1 MVPKFA
7 ARQPAVH
14 GPFLFVS
21 TFAGFIATLPRCP
34 ITLRQREIKRHWI
47 RIKKSQCV
55 RYSFGGYATS
65 LHRSHCPPKRRL
77 HGTLLHGASDA
88 ASTFSC
94 ISKKRCLNKRSRL
107 WDTDLVP
114 PKPCRDLRNQ
124 LGEKHAAEKKIR
136 GQESLHNLRIDDS
149 MEAGPSVR
157 AAGLLV
163 DFESGS
169 RPPLPNGRNG

>member
-7 ARQPAVH
+7 ARQLCMDL
-14 GPFLFVS
+14 FLFVS

-47 RIKKSQCV
+47 RIKKTQCV

-94 ISKKRCLNKRSRL
+94 ISKKRCLNNAPGFGTRTSSRRNHVGISGTNSARSTPQKKRYAGKNPCTICASTIP
-107 WDTDLVP
+107 W
-114 PKPCRDLRNQ
+114 KP
-124 LGEKHAAEKKIR
+124 
-136 GQESLHNLRIDDS
+136 GQAS
-149 MEAGPSVR
+149 GPLYS
-157 AAGLLV
+157 
-163 DFESGS
+163 
-169 RPPLPNGRNG
+169 